1 MGKHGR
7 GDCGRRGRF
16 SSSPGN
22 WYFSG
27 GAFVMFRAARK
38 AENDERR
45 RIWNLV
51 ACASPVNWSRWRET
65 RSCHRD
71 ERQKFGSTQW
81 RVLPENRNVTER
93 MKIRIQR
100 TQVFAIRSILN
111 RSRDTNFTIIKSLG
125 LKRERIARTNRRFLQ
140 WGGGGGSSK
149 SWEQNTRY
157 SQSAGKTHKKKK
169 FERSNGDLFEAGSN
183 G

>member
-65 RSCHRD
+65 RSCHCD
-71 ERQKFGSTQW
+71 ERQKFDAMASFARKQKRNRTNENSNSTYSGLRDW
-81 RVLPENRNVTER
+81 IDPEQKSWYKFHDYKKLGAKAKKDCT
-93 MKIRIQR
+93 
-100 TQVFAIRSILN
+100 N
-111 RSRDTNFTIIKSLG
+111 RSKIFTMGVVDALRAKYALFAVCG
-125 LKRERIARTNRRFLQ
+125 K
-140 WGGGGGSSK
+140 
-149 SWEQNTRY
+149 NT
-157 SQSAGKTHKKKK
+157 
-169 FERSNGDLFEAGSN
+169 
-183 G
+183 